1 MLHSSKTL
9 NMKMSAAEKKLIVPG
24 GSKAEKAMSRRER

>member
-9 NMKMSAAEKKLIVPG
+9 NMKMSAAEKDLIVPG
-24 GSKAEKAMSRRER
+24 GSKAEMADGRSKR